1 MAIIAISS
9 IRDGITILASKAKLS
24 LNRNLVRWKSGT
36 LNTHIKLPKL
46 MNTGR
51 FIPGIIANY
60 MILAGI

>member
-24 LNRNLVRWKSGT
+24 LNRNLVYFKSSI
-36 LNTHIKLPKL
+36 LNTHTKLAKL

-51 FIPGIIANY
+51 CILGIIVNN
-60 MILAGI
+60 MILEGI